1 MYLENFHRSLNYF
14 CLFRY
19 LSAPVK
25 AFIWLGSI
33 CILYILPI
41 TYQSMSFHLYK
52 HWLGPR
58 LKFRQVSDLCIL
70 CHFQNIDIC
79 ATCHKSKQH
88 SPTDFVLQSGATTT
102 WEVMPF
108 YIKFGFWKI
117 YFINGLT
124 NTQMLSSKC
133 NCYFDVYHWSPILF
147 FMKDI
152 HVHIIRRTKIK
163 IGQNVTIP
171 KELKKTS
178 LKNSLFW

>member
-88 SPTDFVLQSGATTT
+88 SLTDFVLQSGATTS
-102 WEVMPF
+102 V
-108 YIKFGFWKI
+108 YKI
-117 YFINGLT
+117 HGRWCHFTSSLDSGRFTLLINGLT

-171 KELKKTS
+171 KELKKTVH
-178 LKNSLFW
+178 

>member
-1 MYLENFHRSLNYF
+1 MYLENFHRSLNNF

-88 SPTDFVLQSGATTT
+88 SPTDFVLQSGATTSVYKIHGRWCRFT
-102 WEVMPF
+102 SSLDSGRFTLLMDLQTHKCCHQSVTVTLMFIIEVLF
-108 YIKFGFWKI
+108 YFLWKI
-117 YFINGLT
+117 YMYI
-124 NTQMLSSKC
+124 
-133 NCYFDVYHWSPILF
+133 
-147 FMKDI
+147 
-152 HVHIIRRTKIK
+152 
-163 IGQNVTIP
+163 
-171 KELKKTS
+171 
-178 LKNSLFW
+178 